1 MFEIMFEDGNIY
13 TSETNEGVA
22 NIVFDN
28 TGLWMLA
35 SHIREL
41 CKEMV
46 CGDIE
51 EFEDVGLTIK
61 KL

>member
-1 MFEIMFEDGNIY
+1 MFEIIFEDGNGYIAN
-13 TSETNEGVA
+13 TNDDVS
-22 NIVFDN
+22 NVVFN
-28 TGLWMLA
+28 HTGLWMLA

-51 EFEDVGLTIK
+51 EFEDVGLIIK
-61 KL
+61 KI

>member
-1 MFEIMFEDGNIY
+1 MFEIIFEDGNIY
-13 TSETNEGVA
+13 TSNTNDGVA
-22 NIVFDN
+22 NIVFNN

-46 CGDIE
+46 YGDIE